1 MEEKRQID
9 FKKFASP
16 SGSKMYLLKI
26 VFYVVLL
33 GGLIYLAKSKSN
45 PETKTIDDSSNEI
58 KNISIDTS
66 IVL

>member
-33 GGLIYLAKSKSN
+33 GGLIYLAKSN